1 VLARMASTMA
11 HRGPDDEGIWTDGIV
26 GLAFRRLAVID
37 LDPRSNQPLH
47 HEGLHLVFNG
57 EIYNYRELRD
67 DLRAA
72 GHRFRTEGDGEVLLH
87 AWREWR
93 ESSLDRLNGMFA
105 FAVWDEHERTLTLA
119 ADPFGEKPLY
129 YRESDEGLIFGSDV
143 RALIE
148 VDSGIGAPND
158 AVLELFVA
166 RNLMPAPG
174 ESFFAGVRRLPA
186 AHVLRWRGGHTTLRR
201 YWHPARVQVPARY
214 DDAVTELRS
223 LLLDSIRLRLRS
235 DVPVGTS
242 LSGGIDSSAVVAL
255 SAQLGRDHRRHAFTA
270 TFPGYE
276 RDEWTYAH
284 EVATVAEVVEHHA
297 VEPRAEDLADDLEAL
312 VRDHEEPFG
321 STSIYAQWRV
331 MRAARDAGVIVLLDG
346 QGADELFG
354 GYPWMTGVA
363 AVSSGPSSVA
373 RALGAGGPWR
383 DSAVR
388 ALGGAY
394 LPKPIAQRLRRRSA
408 SPYVASEVI
417 DDTLVF
423 WPTAPAF
430 ASGSIMRR
438 ELLLE
443 TFVTS
448 LPPLLRYA
456 DRSSMAHARE
466 VRLPYLD
473 RRVAE
478 FALSLPTDFLC
489 HRNVTKRI
497 LRDAAR
503 GFVPDRI
510 LARGEKIAFEPPER
524 RWLSTP
530 AWRERVAAVL
540 LDPATLAR
548 GVYDAGAIEQD
559 LRAGSWRDHGA
570 IWRAFCAET
579 WRHTFAA
586 ARSIA
591 GAG

>member
-1 VLARMASTMA
+1 
-11 HRGPDDEGIWTDGIV
+11 
-26 GLAFRRLAVID
+26 
-37 LDPRSNQPLH
+37 
-47 HEGLHLVFNG
+47 
-57 EIYNYRELRD
+57 
-67 DLRAA
+67 
-72 GHRFRTEGDGEVLLH
+72 
-87 AWREWR
+87 
-93 ESSLDRLNGMFA
+93 
-105 FAVWDEHERTLTLA
+105 
-119 ADPFGEKPLY
+119 
-129 YRESDEGLIFGSDV
+129 
-143 RALIE
+143 
-148 VDSGIGAPND
+148 
-158 AVLELFVA
+158 
-166 RNLMPAPG
+166 
-174 ESFFAGVRRLPA
+174 
-186 AHVLRWRGGHTTLRR
+186 
-201 YWHPARVQVPARY
+201 
-214 DDAVTELRS
+214 
-223 LLLDSIRLRLRS
+223 
-235 DVPVGTS
+235 
-242 LSGGIDSSAVVAL
+242 
-255 SAQLGRDHRRHAFTA
+255 
-270 TFPGYE
+270 
-276 RDEWTYAH
+276 
-284 EVATVAEVVEHHA
+284 
-297 VEPRAEDLADDLEAL
+297 
-312 VRDHEEPFG
+312 
-321 STSIYAQWRV
+321 
-331 MRAARDAGVIVLLDG
+331 
-346 QGADELFG
+346 
-354 GYPWMTGVA
+354 
-363 AVSSGPSSVA
+363 
-373 RALGAGGPWR
+373 
-383 DSAVR
+383 
-388 ALGGAY
+388 LGGAY

-548 GVYDAGAIEQD
+548 GIYDAGAIEQD